1 MFCGRTPLASLVM
14 IDLGRFKSF
23 KCSCCSV
30 SAPDSVRRKRVDR
43 RSLLPIH
50 TSIVVESFSFLSLCG
65 AVSLARSMS
74 ISGVS
79 VAAVLE
85 VVDNGGRDESAAGAE
100 TGDGSAGVP
109 SPSTSANLAMETSL
123 RRDESLL
130 RGGMVSDQSDEFSR
144 DGVFRR
150 GIAWSEGPDGA
161 MGLARDQSRFVV
173 WSKGSQCKKTKK
185 VMCSAMLLQVHMASQ
200 KSLDW

>member
-1 MFCGRTPLASLVM
+1 M
-14 IDLGRFKSF
+14 
-23 KCSCCSV
+23 
-30 SAPDSVRRKRVDR
+30 DR

-85 VVDNGGRDESAAGAE
+85 VVDNGGRDESAAGAD

-123 RRDESLL
+123 RRDGSLL

-150 GIAWSEGPDGA
+150 GDCVERRTSWGNGVGQRPITLRIMEQGVP
-161 MGLARDQSRFVV
+161 V
-173 WSKGSQCKKTKK
+173 
-185 VMCSAMLLQVHMASQ
+185 
-200 KSLDW
+200 